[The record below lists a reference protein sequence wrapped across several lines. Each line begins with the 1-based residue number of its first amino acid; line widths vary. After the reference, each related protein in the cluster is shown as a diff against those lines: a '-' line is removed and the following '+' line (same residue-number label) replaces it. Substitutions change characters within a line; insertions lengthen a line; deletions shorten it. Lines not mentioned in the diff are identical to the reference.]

1 MATVK
6 RVLRVAVPS
15 PLYREFDYLPPA
27 NVDLASLQPGIR
39 VRVPFGRRTTIGV
52 LVDLLTHSE
61 VEPKKLKHA
70 LDVMDSEP
78 VISREILNMVQWA
91 SAYYQHPIG
100 EALAAALPILLRQGH
115 AANAVDI
122 THWRLTDAGRRLDL
136 DSLTRAKRQASVLT
150 ELRQHPQ
157 GLERAALDAPASVL
171 RSLVEKGWIESF
183 QHAPIETAQP
193 DATLPASTPGHTLN
207 PAQQQAVDSVLANLD
222 HYQGFLLEGVTGS
235 GKTEVYLQI
244 IKQVLA
250 HRQQTLLLV
259 PEIGLTPQLVERF
272 QARFQVPLAVLHSGL
287 GSRERLSAWQQ
298 ARNGSAPIIIGTRSA
313 IFTPLARPGLL
324 IVDEEH
330 DPSLKQQEGFR
341 YSARDLAVWR
351 ARRLNVPILLGS
363 ATPSLESLHNVEQQR
378 YRRLRLPERTGAARM
393 PEYAIVDVREQ
404 PLEDGLSTALL
415 ARIRHHLD
423 ADGQVLL
430 FLNRRG
436 FAPTFMCYDC
446 GWIANCR
453 RCDAHLTWHRHDT
466 RLHCHH
472 CGSQRPLDSHCPECN
487 SRDLHPQG
495 QGTER
500 VEQALAEHFPNVEIL
515 RIDRDTTR
523 RKGELDDLLERAR
536 TGQGRLLLG
545 TQMLAKG
552 HHFPNV
558 TLVGILDADHGLFS
572 TDFRASERMAQ
583 LIVQVAGRA
592 GRHDRPGQ
600 VVIQTRHPDHP
611 LLQLLVTQGYPAFA
625 RAALLERHAAR
636 LPPATSLALL
646 RAEATDE
653 TLPLRF
659 LEAVRKQIETAG
671 IAGIEAWGPVPAAM
685 ERRAGRYRAQL
696 LLQSDRRGNLQQ
708 LLSRLV
714 RQLEQDK
721 LARQVRWSVDVD
733 PADTY

>member
-1 MATVK
+1 MTTDK
-6 RVLRVAVPS
+6 SVLRVAVPS
-15 PLYREFDYLPPA
+15 PLYREFDYLPPV
-27 NVDLASLQPGIR
+27 NSDLACLQPGIR
-39 VRVPFGRRTTIGV
+39 LRVPFGRRTTIGV
-52 LVDLLTHSE
+52 LVDLLTQSE
-61 VEPKKLKHA
+61 VAPQKLKHVLEI
-70 LDVMDSEP
+70 LDQEP
-78 VISREILNMVQWA
+78 VISDEILNMVQWA
-91 SAYYQHPIG
+91 SAYYQYPIG
-100 EALAAALPILLRQGH
+100 EALAAALPVLLRQGQ
-115 AANAVDI
+115 APVVPAI
-122 THWRLTDAGRRLDL
+122 TAWRLTDAGRQVDL
-136 DSLTRAKRQASVLT
+136 DSLKRAPRQRSVLA

-157 GLERAALDAPASVL
+157 GVERAALDATASVL
-171 RSLVEKGWIESF
+171 RTLVEKGWVESF
-183 QHAPIETAQP
+183 QQKQSEPADPGATA
-193 DATLPASTPGHTLN
+193 AVCAPGHALN
-207 PAQQQAVDSVLANLD
+207 PAQQQAVDSVLENLD
-222 HYQGFLLEGVTGS
+222 HFQGFLLEGVTGS

-244 IKQVLA
+244 IEQLLA
-250 HRQQTLLLV
+250 RGQQTLLLV

-272 QARFQVPLAVLHSGL
+272 RARFSTPLAVLHSGL
-287 GSRERLSAWQQ
+287 GKRERLSAWQQ
-298 ARNGSAPIIIGTRSA
+298 ARTGCAPIIIGTRSA
-313 IFTPLARPGLL
+313 IFTPLARPGLI

-351 ARRLNVPILLGS
+351 ARQLNIPVLLGS
-363 ATPSLESLHNVEQQR
+363 ATPSLESLFNVEQQR
-378 YRRLRLPERTGAARM
+378 YQRLLLPERTGVASL
-393 PEYAIVDVREQ
+393 PEYAIIDVREQ
-404 PLEDGLSTALL
+404 TLEHGLSTALL
-415 ARIRHHLD
+415 ARVRQHLD

-436 FAPTFMCYDC
+436 YAPTFMCYGC

-453 RCDAHLTWHRHDT
+453 RCDAHLTWHRRDN

-472 CGSQRPLDSHCPECN
+472 CGSQRPLDSHCPECEG
-487 SRDLHPQG
+487 RDLHPQG

-500 VEQALAEHFPNVEIL
+500 VEQALAGHFPDVEIL

-523 RKGELDDLLERAR
+523 RKGELDRLLEQAR
-536 TGQGRLLLG
+536 SGHGRLLLG

-592 GRHDRPGQ
+592 GRHDRPGL
-600 VVIQTRHPDHP
+600 VLIQTRHPDHP
-611 LLQLLVTQGYPAFA
+611 LLQLLVKQGYPAFA
-625 RAALLERHAAR
+625 HAALQERQAAR
-636 LPPATSLALL
+636 LPPSTSLALL

-653 TLPLRF
+653 KLPLRF
-659 LEAVRKQIETAG
+659 LEVVREQVETSKIGQIEV
-671 IAGIEAWGPVPAAM
+671 WGPVPAAM
-685 ERRAGRYRAQL
+685 ERRAGRFRAQL

>member
-1 MATVK
+1 MTTEK
-6 RVLRVAVPS
+6 SVLRIAVPS
-15 PLYREFDYLPPA
+15 PLYREFDYLPPV
-27 NVDLASLQPGIR
+27 NSDLACLQPGIR
-39 VRVPFGRRTTIGV
+39 LRVPFGRRTTIGV
-52 LVDLLTHSE
+52 LVELLTQSK
-61 VEPKKLKHA
+61 VAPQKLKHA
-70 LDVMDSEP
+70 LEILDREP
-78 VISREILNMVQWA
+78 VISGEILNMVQWA
-91 SAYYQHPIG
+91 SAYYQYPLG
-100 EALAAALPILLRQGH
+100 EALAAALPVLLRQGQ
-115 AANAVDI
+115 APVVQAV
-122 THWRLTDAGRRLDL
+122 TSWRVTDAGRQVDL
-136 DSLTRAKRQASVLT
+136 DSLKRAPRQRNVLA

-157 GLERAALDAPASVL
+157 GVERGALEAPASVL
-171 RSLVEKGWIESF
+171 RTLVEKGWVESF
-183 QHAPIETAQP
+183 QQDEPAEPGSTAVVC
-193 DATLPASTPGHTLN
+193 APGHALN
-207 PAQQQAVDSVLANLD
+207 PAQQQAVDSVLENLD
-222 HYQGFLLEGVTGS
+222 QFQGFLLEGVTGS
-235 GKTEVYLQI
+235 GKTEVYLQLI
-244 IKQVLA
+244 EQVLA
-250 HRQQTLLLV
+250 QGRQTLLLV

-272 QARFQVPLAVLHSGL
+272 KARFSTPLAVLHSGL
-287 GSRERLSAWQQ
+287 GKRERLSAWQQ
-298 ARNGSAPIIIGTRSA
+298 ARTGDAPIIIGTRSA
-313 IFTPLARPGLL
+313 IFTPLARPGLI

-351 ARRLNVPILLGS
+351 ARQLNIPVLLGS
-363 ATPSLESLHNVEQQR
+363 ATPSLESLFNVEQQR
-378 YRRLRLPERTGAARM
+378 YRRLPLPERTGAASL
-393 PEYAIVDVREQ
+393 PEYAIIDVREQ
-404 PLEDGLSTALL
+404 TLDEGLSTALL
-415 ARIRHHLD
+415 KQVRQHLD

-436 FAPTFMCYDC
+436 YAPTFMCYDC

-453 RCDAHLTWHRHDT
+453 RCDAHLTWHRRDN

-472 CGSQRPLDSHCPECN
+472 CGSQRPLDSHCPECEG
-487 SRDLHPQG
+487 RDLHPQG

-500 VEQALAEHFPNVEIL
+500 VEQALAERFPDVEIL

-523 RKGELDDLLERAR
+523 RKGELDRLLEQAR
-536 TGQGRLLLG
+536 SGHGRLLLG

-592 GRHDRPGQ
+592 GRHDRPGL
-600 VVIQTRHPDHP
+600 VLIQTRHPDHP
-611 LLQLLVTQGYPAFA
+611 LLQLLVRQGYPAFA
-625 RAALLERHAAR
+625 QAALQERQAAR
-636 LPPATSLALL
+636 LPPSTSLALL

-653 TLPLRF
+653 KLPLRF
-659 LEAVRKQIETAG
+659 LEAVREQIETAG
-671 IAGIEAWGPVPAAM
+671 IEGIEAWGPVPAAM
-685 ERRAGRYRAQL
+685 ERRAGRFRAQL

>member
-1 MATVK
+1 MTTAK
-6 RVLRVAVPS
+6 SVLRIAVPS
-15 PLYREFDYLPPA
+15 PLYREFDYLPPP
-27 NVDLASLQPGIR
+27 NTDLAGLQPGIR
-39 VRVPFGRRTTIGV
+39 LRVPFGRRTTIGV
-52 LVDLLTHSE
+52 LVDLPAQSE
-61 VEPKKLKHA
+61 IDPQKLKPA
-70 LDVMDSEP
+70 LEVLDHEP

-100 EALAAALPILLRQGH
+100 EALASALPVSLRRGQ
-115 AANAVDI
+115 ALDTADCTA
-122 THWRLTDAGRRLDL
+122 WRLTAAGRQIDL
-136 DSLTRAKRQASVLT
+136 DSLKHAPRQASVLA
-150 ELRQHPQ
+150 ELHQHPQ
-157 GLERAALDAPASVL
+157 GLERSALDAPAGVL
-171 RSLVEKGWIESF
+171 RALAEKGWTESL
-183 QHAPIETAQP
+183 QQPRHERPRPGTTAHASA
-193 DATLPASTPGHTLN
+193 PGHALN
-207 PAQQQAVDSVLANLD
+207 PAQQQAVDSVLENLD
-222 HYQGFLLEGVTGS
+222 HFQCFLLEGVTGS
-235 GKTEVYLQI
+235 GKTEVYLQVI
-244 IKQVLA
+244 EQVLA
-250 HRQQTLLLV
+250 RRQQALLLV

-272 QARFQVPLAVLHSGL
+272 QARFPVPLAVLHSGL
-287 GSRERLSAWQQ
+287 GNRERLNAWQQ
-298 ARNGSAPIIIGTRSA
+298 ARSGIAPIIIGTRSA

-330 DPSLKQQEGFR
+330 DPSLKQQDGFR

-351 ARRLNVPILLGS
+351 ARQLNIPVLLGS

-378 YRRLRLPERTGAARM
+378 YQRLLLPERTGVACM
-393 PEYAIVDVREQ
+393 PEYAIIDVSEQ
-404 PLEDGLSTALL
+404 PPEHGVSADLL

-453 RCDAHLTWHRHDT
+453 RCDAHLTWHRRDN

-472 CGSQRPLDSHCPECN
+472 CGSQRPLDSHCPECGG
-487 SRDLHPQG
+487 RDLHPVG

-500 VEQALAEHFPNVEIL
+500 VEQALAEHFPDVERL

-523 RKGELDDLLERAR
+523 RKGELDGLLKRAR
-536 TGQGRLLLG
+536 SGQGRLLLG

-572 TDFRASERMAQ
+572 TDFRAGERMAQ

-600 VVIQTRHPDHP
+600 VAIQTRHPDHP

-625 RAALLERHAAR
+625 HAALLERQAAR
-636 LPPATSLALL
+636 LPPETSLALL

-653 TLPLRF
+653 TMPLRF
-659 LEAVRKQIETAG
+659 LESVREQVEAAG
-671 IAGIEAWGPVPAAM
+671 IEHIEAWGPVPAAM
-685 ERRAGRYRAQL
+685 ERRAGRFRAQL